1 MGGERKNAAQFM
13 NHLAALNMWRNYPVN
28 MLEKQLVRNYQLR
41 CVGQAVIMRNVL
53 KSVMRK

>member
-13 NHLAALNMWRNYPVN
+13 NHLAALSMWRNYPVN
-28 MLEKQLVRNYQLR
+28 MLERQIVRNYPLR
-41 CVGQAVIMRNVL
+41 SVGQAVIMRKAL